1 MNNFP
6 ENNPFDESNFKQ
18 NPFSV
23 FDFGGYEHEGATLI
37 PFDDLKDLRLP
48 ITQLRELNEAEAAN
62 IARSYEIWEMRRR
75 KPNFTDLLTIGYAR
89 ELHRN
94 SFVTVWDWAGMLRTK
109 MTNIGVQPYL
119 IQSQLRQLLDSI
131 KYKLELVMPGGD
143 SNLSS
148 KLDSVSE
155 SELESNREERL
166 LFLLGEFAYK
176 LVWIHPFQ
184 NGNGRWSR
192 LYADQLADVIK
203 VSRFSWGKSIENIP
217 ARRNE
222 MLSALRIADST
233 GDISAYLSWAKK

>member
-6 ENNPFDESNFKQ
+6 EDHPFNESNFKQ

-62 IARSYEIWEMRRR
+62 IARAYEIWEMRRR
-75 KPNFTDLLTIGYAR
+75 KPNFADLLTIGYAR

-94 SFVTVWDWAGMLRTK
+94 SFVTIWDWAGMLRTK

-119 IQSQLRQLLDSI
+119 IQSQLRQLLDNT
-131 KYKLELVMPGGD
+131 KYKLELVMQGLGSD
-143 SNLSS
+143 
-148 KLDSVSE
+148 LDSS
-155 SELESNREERL
+155 REERL
-166 LFLLGEFAYK
+166 LSLLGEFAYK

-222 MLSALRIADST
+222 MLRALRIADST

>member
-6 ENNPFDESNFKQ
+6 EDHPFNESNFKQ
-18 NPFSV
+18 NPFNV

-62 IARSYEIWEMRRR
+62 IARAYEIWEMRRR
-75 KPNFTDLLTIGYAR
+75 KPNFADLLTIGYAR

-94 SFVTVWDWAGMLRTK
+94 SFVTIWDWAGMLRTK

-119 IQSQLRQLLDSI
+119 IQSQLRQLLDNT
-131 KYKLELVMPGGD
+131 KYQLELVMQGSGLD
-143 SNLSS
+143 
-148 KLDSVSE
+148 LDSS
-155 SELESNREERL
+155 REERL
-166 LFLLGEFAYK
+166 LYILGEFAYK

-222 MLSALRIADST
+222 MLRALRIADST